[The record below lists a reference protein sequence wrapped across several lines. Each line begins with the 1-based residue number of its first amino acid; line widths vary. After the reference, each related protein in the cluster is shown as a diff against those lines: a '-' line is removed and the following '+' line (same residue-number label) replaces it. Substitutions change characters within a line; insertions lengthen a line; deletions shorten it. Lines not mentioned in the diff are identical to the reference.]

1 MAGGRNHGTPRTV
14 PARLL
19 SILAAFEPGPTQLS
33 LTEISA
39 HTGIALSTTFRLVN
53 ELMQWGALER
63 ATDRRYRIGS
73 RIQTLAAHHN

>member
-1 MAGGRNHGTPRTV
+1 MSGGREVGTPRTV

-19 SILAAFEPGPTQLS
+19 SILAAFEPGPTRLT

-39 HTGIALSTTFRLVN
+39 HTGIAISTTYRLVN
-53 ELMQWGALER
+53 ELTQWGALER

-73 RIQTLAAHHN
+73 RIHTLADRR